1 MTVEM
6 GLCKFFVTAAPLAF
20 APRGAM
26 ILRTRPSRYF
36 MDTNTPTAAPAA
48 VPTPAVDRMP
58 AGNRGL
64 LLIAVFEVLK
74 AVLFLVAAAGVFHMV
89 KRDTQVEMIKLLHAF
104 RISGDRAFIKSL
116 LLRANVITDPTKRI
130 LSGVLLLYAVLHA
143 TEGIGLLLR
152 KRWAEYI
159 TVIMT
164 GIFIPYELFILI
176 HHTAHSKAATI
187 APAEQQIPALFSQH
201 IIVLKIAVLI
211 GNVAIVWFLIYH
223 LRRSGRHGAG
233 HPLPPNGQ
241 DTATP
246 L

>member
-1 MTVEM
+1 
-6 GLCKFFVTAAPLAF
+6 
-20 APRGAM
+20 
-26 ILRTRPSRYF
+26 
-36 MDTNTPTAAPAA
+36 MDTHTPTAAPAA
-48 VPTPAVDRMP
+48 VPVPAVARVH

-104 RISGDRAFIKSL
+104 RISGDRAFIKGL

-164 GIFIPYELFILI
+164 AVFIPYEIFILI
-176 HHTAHSKAATI
+176 HRTTHSPVAEH
-187 APAEQQIPALFSQH
+187 APPDQQIPALFGQH
-201 IIVLKIAVLI
+201 IEVLKIAVLI
-211 GNVAIVWFLIYH
+211 GNVAIVWFLIHH
-223 LRRSGRHGAG
+223 LRRGGGHGAR
-233 HPLPPNGQ
+233 HALPPNEP
-241 DTATP
+241 DAAAP

>member
-1 MTVEM
+1 
-6 GLCKFFVTAAPLAF
+6 
-20 APRGAM
+20 
-26 ILRTRPSRYF
+26 

-48 VPTPAVDRMP
+48 VPVPAVARVR

-64 LLIAVFEVLK
+64 LLIAIFEVFK

-104 RISGDRAFIKSL
+104 RISGDRAFIKDL

-159 TVIMT
+159 TVVMT
-164 GIFIPYELFILI
+164 GIFIPYEIFILI
-176 HHTAHSKAATI
+176 HRTAHSPVAEH
-187 APAEQQIPALFSQH
+187 APPDQQIPALFGQH
-201 IIVLKIAVLI
+201 IEVLKIAVLI
-211 GNVAIVWFLIYH
+211 GNAAIVWFLIYH
-223 LRRSGRHGAG
+223 LRRSGGHGAR
-233 HPLPPNGQ
+233 HALPPNEP
-241 DTATP
+241 DAAAP